1 MHGMGMTLS
10 ARFRVPIPAP
20 PESGTSARTSP
31 TPAAGPTSGQP
42 SSLLRP
48 YGQPRSLRAPP
59 SRQARLTYAWVMS
72 GPRSAIEQIGARPVR
87 TRRRGTAVETAI
99 SNAVIAELAEV
110 GFGRLTFE
118 SVAERAGTGK
128 SPLYRRWP
136 DTTSLVIDT
145 LEKLGADPAEY
156 QRTGVLRDDL
166 IGLTLHMVKAQ
177 KGVRGDAYR
186 SLLGE
191 AHRYPQLL
199 ARFKAQVFDPRF
211 EALTELLQDAAKQGE
226 ISPERLTPVVL
237 EVLHALIIKRTLL
250 DSRDPT
256 KKDIA
261 EMVDEV
267 LLPLLGYET
276 PRALGHD
283 GDGPLSG
290 PYQPDGERAR
300 DPVAGLG
307 GGPDHDGVGAA
318 LPGDPVQLSQRVTAG
333 GHEGD

>member
-1 MHGMGMTLS
+1 
-10 ARFRVPIPAP
+10 
-20 PESGTSARTSP
+20 
-31 TPAAGPTSGQP
+31 
-42 SSLLRP
+42 
-48 YGQPRSLRAPP
+48 
-59 SRQARLTYAWVMS
+59 
-72 GPRSAIEQIGARPVR
+72 
-87 TRRRGTAVETAI
+87 VEKAI
-99 SNAVIAELAEV
+99 SDAVIAELAEV

-118 SVAERAGTGK
+118 GVAERAGTGK

-211 EALTELLQDAAKQGE
+211 EALNELLRDAAGRGE
-226 ISPERLTPVVL
+226 ISPDRLTPIVL

-250 DSRDPT
+250 DTHDLT
-256 KKDIA
+256 KKDVT
-261 EMVDEV
+261 EMIDEV
-267 LLPLLGYET
+267 LIPLLGSEFQSH
-276 PRALGHD
+276 RLGHD
-283 GDGPLSG
+283 RDRPFPGPHEPG
-290 PYQPDGERAR
+290 GQRA
-300 DPVAGLG
+300 
-307 GGPDHDGVGAA
+307 H
-318 LPGDPVQLSQRVTAG
+318 
-333 GHEGD
+333 